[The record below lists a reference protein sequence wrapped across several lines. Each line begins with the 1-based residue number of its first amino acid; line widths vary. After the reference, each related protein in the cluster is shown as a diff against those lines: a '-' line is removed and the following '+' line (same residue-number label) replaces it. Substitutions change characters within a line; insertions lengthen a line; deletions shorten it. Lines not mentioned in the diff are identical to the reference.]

1 MKVFIMDGVL
11 GVFKCISLKT
21 VRVFLHVCCSR

>member
-1 MKVFIMDGVL
+1 MKVLIMYGVL

-21 VRVFLHVCCSR
+21 VRVFIPVCCSR